1 MYLQGRKHCVVK
13 KHENTNSGNGTFS
26 QEFYTC
32 SFVQKWG
39 FLKMGL
45 FLFSKPGKLTQGS
58 EMGPHFLARVLYC
71 PEGEVMNSKMRR
83 FV

>member
-13 KHENTNSGNGTFS
+13 NHENTNSGNGTFS
-26 QEFYTC
+26 QEFYTR

-45 FLFSKPGKLTQGS
+45 SPFSKLGKLTQDS
-58 EMGPHFLARVLYC
+58 EMVPIFLL
-71 PEGEVMNSKMRR
+71 N
-83 FV
+83 